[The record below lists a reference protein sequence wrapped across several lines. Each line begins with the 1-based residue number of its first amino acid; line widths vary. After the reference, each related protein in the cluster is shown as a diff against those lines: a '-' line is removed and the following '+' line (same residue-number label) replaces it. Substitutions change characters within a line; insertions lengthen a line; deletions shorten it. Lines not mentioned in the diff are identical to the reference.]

1 VKRLVRIFLAA
12 FLSSGLALAAE
23 PDAEGCADHPLLT
36 RMSGYHISRCRNV
49 EFETAP
55 FADAKG
61 KETSVEGKLTEIVYT
76 LDQGQKARGRA
87 QVVRN
92 YENAI
97 QALGGN
103 LVHIV
108 DGAMAYLTA
117 TKGGKTVW
125 VVLNAYGTE
134 NVSLTI
140 VEREAMR
147 QDVVADADAFA
158 NGLRETGHVAVYGIY
173 FDTGKADVKPE
184 SDAALVEIAKLL
196 SREPKRKLYV
206 VGHTDSVGQLDA
218 NMKLSQARAE
228 AVVKV
233 LTTKHGVA
241 AARLKAMGAGP
252 IAPVASNAT
261 EEGRA
266 RNRRVEL
273 VEQ

>member
-1 VKRLVRIFLAA
+1 MKRLVRIFLAA

-273 VEQ
+273 VRL